1 MRLDDLN
8 FMDVED
14 YLKQDDRILLVMGAC
29 EQHGY
34 LSLMTDTRIP
44 QVLADAVSQKSGVLV
59 APAVNFGVS
68 PYFLTYPG
76 TISLRVSTYLD
87 LVEDVVRSL
96 YGQGFRRFVAL
107 NGHGGNAPATAR
119 LVELGNALPDLQLSW
134 YSWWQ
139 AQRVTET
146 AAQHGLVSRH
156 AAWIEAFKFCRVT
169 ELPQGEKES
178 FDSHYAVYN
187 AARTRAEAGD
197 GVYGGKYQV
206 SDEIMDELFKVMVED
221 VLDLLKF
228 EKFK

>member
-1 MRLDDLN
+1 MHLDDLN

-119 LVELGNALPDLQLSW
+119 LVELGNALPYLQLSW